1 MSIFGSMQPSP
12 KLARNAFDLS
22 QRHVFSSK
30 FGVIKPVACID
41 TMPNGHYEIDV
52 KQLLRSQ
59 PLQTAAFT
67 GFKVTYD
74 VLYTPYNYLMHSFNQ
89 FIAGRGHT
97 ISPVITEVTNL
108 PYFKP
113 YAVYY
118 MLYYGVYLERCVR
131 SYMEQSN
138 IGQVIRNDEIL
149 TRNFCILSFAC
160 APGNSCFASA
170 LRNLDML
177 GYGNALP
184 LVPEPLSLGQDA
196 GNFEVYLRKCM
207 NNVMPDVVRDFSPS
221 ETLLDWFGSIL
232 VDNDPSLNDPDGVF
246 NYDDT
251 PSSNFFRVLA
261 YNKFFVDHYRSKY
274 YTDRLRFKLCGSAYG
289 VFGLN
294 YTDFSFSLDG
304 LSSLDLM
311 SNGIPRTSVVFSDG
325 TSRDMEFTS
334 DFDLLRCLLYACLF
348 CEKHHLYKRD
358 LFSGVL
364 PSTQF
369 GDVSVVSSTD
379 TLQKIINPAFAADNQ
394 GALNPVVGANN
405 GSLSV
410 QNSVI
415 GSPGDDLWKLS
426 PATAFSILDL
436 RKSEALQRY
445 NERLLRAGD
454 DIKSVFEAHGWNGPR
469 SQSLEMSLMLGSFDG
484 NFDLNVV
491 ASTTQGSD
499 VDLGQLA
506 SNGVATVNGK
516 KIYFDSQ
523 DFGVIMVVMHTTK
536 NAEYNSVGV
545 DPVTQLIDRFDFPF
559 PEFQSITLQPV
570 MSTAYNNLITDFRYP
585 SGIVMGYL
593 PTSYYYKTAVDK
605 VHGLFYSL
613 VRYGLT
619 LNGAFSNWVV
629 PRFDDEVFNESFFY
643 CDLRSVDNIFTQQ
656 TDPYSYTDKFFV
668 NCYLDIKCV
677 LPLPVIGL
685 PD

>member
-1 MSIFGSMQPSP
+1 MSIFSSMQPSP

-67 GFKVTYD
+67 GFKVSYD
-74 VLYTPYNYLMHSFNQ
+74 VLYTPYNYLMHGFNQ
-89 FIAGRGHT
+89 FLAGRGHT
-97 ISPVITEVTNL
+97 VSPVVKELNFL
-108 PYFKP
+108 PHFKP
-113 YAVYY
+113 INLYY
-118 MLYYGVYLERCVR
+118 MFMYGAYLE
-131 SYMEQSN
+131 MAIN
-138 IGQVIRNDEIL
+138 K
-149 TRNFCILSFAC
+149 FCTLRGTVNHQGEFFTKDYKILSFAC

-184 LVPEPLSLGQDA
+184 LLSSPRD
-196 GNFEVYLRKCM
+196 
-207 NNVMPDVVRDFSPS
+207 VRDDEDFPTYIMSVVTDIVLDSVINSLPS
-221 ETLLDWFGSIL
+221 RKLLDWFAE
-232 VDNDPSLNDPDGVF
+232 VVMDNSLDVINPDGNFDVVL
-246 NYDDT
+246 T
-251 PSSNFFRVLA
+251 PSSNFTRVLA
-261 YNKFFVDHYRSKY
+261 YNKFFIDHYRSKY
-274 YTDRLRFKLCGSAYG
+274 YTQKLNFKLGSSAHSL
-289 VFGLN
+289 FG
-294 YTDFSFSLDG
+294 TDELSFSMPLDG
-304 LSSLDLM
+304 LCVFDNINNGVNEVTLDFGNTLPQM
-311 SNGIPRTSVVFSDG
+311 A
-325 TSRDMEFTS
+325 
-334 DFDLLRCLLYACLF
+334 FDLDFNLGSAVLYAALF

-394 GALNPVVGANN
+394 GALNPIVGRLDGA
-405 GSLSV
+405 LSV
-410 QNSVI
+410 QNSAI

-491 ASTTQGSD
+491 ASTTQGAD

-506 SNGVATVNGK
+506 SNGVCTVDGK

-536 NAEYNSVGV
+536 NAEYNSIGL
-545 DPVTQLIDRFDFPF
+545 DPSTQLVERFDFPF
-559 PEFQSITLQPV
+559 PEFQSISLQPV
-570 MSTAYNNLITDFRYP
+570 MSTAYSNFVSDFNKP
-585 SGIVMGYL
+585 SGSVLGYL
-593 PTSYYYKTAVDK
+593 PTSYYYKTAIDK
-605 VHGLFYSL
+605 VHGLFYSFVKL
-613 VRYGLT
+613 GLT
-619 LNGAFSNWVV
+619 RNGAFSNWVV
-629 PRFDDEVFNESFFY
+629 PRFDEDIFSESFFY

-656 TDPYSYTDKFFV
+656 SDPFSYTDKFFV